1 MCRSLCHTLLVWVA
15 ALLMNKDE
23 YESNRNSQYMRTPGS
38 TILRDISQGDSD
50 VEPMDTVWEDVCLKV
65 LDRVDWTEWTARC
78 SHWID

>member
-1 MCRSLCHTLLVWVA
+1 
-15 ALLMNKDE
+15 
-23 YESNRNSQYMRTPGS
+23 MRTPGS